1 MNRHWKVNTFLL
13 LDSVP
18 TPRVPYLTIDEIF
31 LRISQCVER
40 AIERAMKVHA
50 GLRKDSRA
58 GSTRRN
64 QPGLKREEVSFV
76 PDGVIKCIS
85 MYIPWF

>member
-1 MNRHWKVNTFLL
+1 MDRHWKVNTFLL

-31 LRISQCVER
+31 SQCVER

-50 GLRKDSRA
+50 GLRKDSRV

-76 PDGVIKCIS
+76 PDGVRKFI
-85 MYIPWF
+85 